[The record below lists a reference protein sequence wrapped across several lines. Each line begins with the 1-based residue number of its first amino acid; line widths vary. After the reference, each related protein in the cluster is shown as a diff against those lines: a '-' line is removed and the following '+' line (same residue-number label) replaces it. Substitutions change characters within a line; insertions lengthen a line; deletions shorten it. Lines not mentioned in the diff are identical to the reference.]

1 MNAWVK
7 IALLLTL
14 LSRITAVANGQADTL
29 APYRRA
35 ETVNPN
41 TYRQRVA
48 FVDPLAALPPLTEL
62 PIRRD
67 STARRLRTS
76 LQVDPAMRRL
86 FEMYVA
92 FHANQTAVDG
102 YRIQLYSGTN
112 REAAARVRAEANS
125 YFPDR
130 EVFAFYDRPYFKV
143 RIGEFYGRTE
153 ADRML
158 REVRIWYTGAFVVPD
173 RVKPPR

>member
-1 MNAWVK
+1 MKGPLRYV
-7 IALLLTL
+7 LLLSL
-14 LSRITAVANGQADTL
+14 LCHITTRVNAQADTL
-29 APYRRA
+29 APYRRS

-41 TYRQRVA
+41 TYRQRVP
-48 FVDPLAALPPLTEL
+48 FVDPLATLPQLTEQ

-86 FEMYVA
+86 F
-92 FHANQTAVDG
+92 
-102 YRIQLYSGTN
+102 YSGTN
-112 REAAARVRAEANS
+112 REAAGRVRAEATS

-153 ADRML
+153 AERML

>member
-1 MNAWVK
+1 MRDGVRTG
-7 IALLLTL
+7 LLLCL
-14 LSRITAVANGQADTL
+14 LCQISALVVAQSDTL

-35 ETVNPN
+35 ETVNPDA
-41 TYRQRVA
+41 YRQRIP
-48 FVDPLAALPPLTEL
+48 FVDPLAALPPPADE
-62 PIRRD
+62 PVRRD
-67 STARRLRTS
+67 TMPKRLRTS
-76 LQVDPAMRRL
+76 MQVAPSLRRL
-86 FEMYVA
+86 FEAYVE
-92 FHANQTAVDG
+92 FHANQSAVDG

-112 REAAARVRAEANS
+112 REAAARVRTEAAS